1 MSSHLVLN
9 LLRLSLGL
17 SVSLL
22 LVKPHAEASVGIL
35 EPAQDTANLIGQFEP
50 TDTEPLDAD
59 TTIDTTGG
67 RYLYFR
73 PSDDTR
79 GLRGPTTT
87 TGTRS
92 GSCAADGALAF
103 SSLGPRSMVGLTT
116 QVRPEFSW
124 YITEAEAASPVLFRL
139 LAVDESG
146 QTSILGSAELLAEP
160 GFMQYQLPETAP
172 PLEVGKD
179 YLWQVI
185 VRCDPEGPSRFLA
198 STLPLQVV
206 TPDPELTEALTAATT
221 DVERASLYGSA
232 GIWYD
237 ALALVTSGIN
247 TTAEEIRT
255 GLLQDLAAIES
266 DDEIFSATLTAIAE
280 QTAPDDSPGFVPSS
294 VSPLSILPTFHSP
307 R

>member
-9 LLRLSLGL
+9 LLKLSFGL
-17 SVSLL
+17 SISLL

-67 RYLYFR
+67 RYFQ

-92 GSCAADGALAF
+92 GSCSAEGALAF

-139 LAVDESG
+139 LAIDESG
-146 QTSILGSAELLAEP
+146 QTNILDSAELLAQP

-172 PLEVGKD
+172 PHEVGKD

-206 TPDPELTEALTAATT
+206 IPDPELTEALIAAKT
-221 DVERASLYGSA
+221 DMERASVYGSA

-237 ALALVTSGIN
+237 ALALVTSGTN

-280 QTAPDDSPGFVPSS
+280 QTAPANSPGFVPSS
-294 VSPLSILPTFHSP
+294 VSPSSILPSSHSP